1 MAATIAAVATPEGEG
16 SIGVVRLSGE
26 NAVKIADKI
35 FKARSGKRLSQLK
48 GYSALFGDVWTENE
62 IIDQAVALV
71 FKAPMSFTGEDVVEI
86 SCHGGEFVVNKVLR
100 LALDNG
106 AALAQRGE
114 FSRRAFING
123 KIDLSQAEAIMDIIS
138 ADNEQAL
145 RASSEALSG
154 AVSKKCLEIK
164 DDLTFAAAT
173 IAAFSDFP
181 DEEPEFSGIDKLGDM
196 LKKANAELQK
206 LIDDYDK
213 GRIIKNGI
221 KTVIIG
227 PPNAGKSTLM
237 NLLSGYDRSIV
248 TEIAGTTRDVIEESI
263 NFGGI
268 RLRLFDTAG
277 IHKTDDAVEK
287 IGVGRTLEHISSADL
302 VLLLLDSTG
311 DVLAQASEI
320 LKNADNKNI
329 IIVLNKSDIK
339 VAALDAKEYPNI
351 PKVSISAKEGTGL
364 EELLAEIK
372 KVVNLENLSGKSAVY
387 LNERQRNCA
396 IRALEASK
404 EAKAALESGVTMDA
418 VGVCL
423 DDALAALMEI
433 TGERVTVEVANKVFE
448 HFCVG
453 K

>member
-1 MAATIAAVATPEGEG
+1 MAATIAAIATPQGEG
-16 SIGVVRLSGE
+16 SIGVIRISGE
-26 NAVKIADKI
+26 NAIKIADKV
-35 FKARSGKRLSQLK
+35 FKSKSGKSLSNVP
-48 GYSALFGDVWTENE
+48 GYTALFGDVCSNGEAV
-62 IIDQAVALV
+62 DQAVALV
-71 FKAPMSFTGEDVVEI
+71 FKAPLSFTGEDVVEL
-86 SCHGGEFVVNKVLR
+86 SCHGGDFVLRKVLR
-100 LALDNG
+100 LVLDSG
-106 AALAQRGE
+106 AVLAERGE
-114 FSRRAFING
+114 FSRRAFLNG

-138 ADNEQAL
+138 ADSAEAL

-154 AVSKKCLEIK
+154 AIGKKCLEIK
-164 DDLTFAAAT
+164 DNLTFAAAT

-181 DEEPEFSGIDKLGDM
+181 DEEPEFSGIDKLGKM
-196 LKKANAELQK
+196 LADSKTELQK
-206 LIDDYDK
+206 LIDDYDT

-263 NFGGI
+263 TLDGI
-268 RLRLFDTAG
+268 SLRLFDTAG
-277 IHKTDDAVEK
+277 IHKTEDEVEK

-311 DVLAQASEI
+311 DVLEQTKEI
-320 LKNADNKNI
+320 LKNVDNKNVI
-329 IIVLNKSDIK
+329 FVLNKNDIASVSLDKNEYSEFIK
-339 VAALDAKEYPNI
+339 V
-351 PKVSISAKEGTGL
+351 SMSAKEGTGL
-364 EELLAEIK
+364 KELIEAIK
-372 KVVNLENLSGKSAVY
+372 KIVGLENLSGKSAVY

-396 IRALEASK
+396 LRALESVTLA
-404 EAKAALESGVTMDA
+404 EQALNSGVTMDA

>member
-1 MAATIAAVATPEGEG
+1 MAATIAAIATPQGEG
-16 SIGVVRLSGE
+16 SIGVIRISGE
-26 NAVKIADKI
+26 NAIKIADKV
-35 FKARSGKRLSQLK
+35 FKSKSGKSLSNVP
-48 GYSALFGDVWTENE
+48 GYTALFGDVCSNGEAV
-62 IIDQAVALV
+62 DQAVALV
-71 FKAPMSFTGEDVVEI
+71 FKAPLSFTGEDVVEL
-86 SCHGGEFVVNKVLR
+86 SCHGGDFVLRKVLR
-100 LALDNG
+100 LVLDSG
-106 AALAQRGE
+106 AVLAERGE
-114 FSRRAFING
+114 FSRRAFLNG

-138 ADNEQAL
+138 ADSAEAL

-154 AVSKKCLEIK
+154 AIGKKCLEIK
-164 DDLTFAAAT
+164 DNLTFAAAT

-181 DEEPEFSGIDKLGDM
+181 DEEPEFSGIDKLGKM
-196 LKKANAELQK
+196 LADSKTELQK
-206 LIDDYDK
+206 LIDDYDT

-263 NFGGI
+263 TLDGI
-268 RLRLFDTAG
+268 SLRLFDTAG
-277 IHKTDDAVEK
+277 IHKTEDEVEK

-311 DVLAQASEI
+311 DVLEQAKEI
-320 LKNADNKNI
+320 FKNVDNKNVI
-329 IIVLNKSDIK
+329 FVLNKNDIANVPLDKNEYSEFIK
-339 VAALDAKEYPNI
+339 V
-351 PKVSISAKEGTGL
+351 SMSAKEGTGL
-364 EELLAEIK
+364 KELIEAIK
-372 KVVNLENLSGKSAVY
+372 KIVGLENLSGKSAVY

-396 IRALEASK
+396 LRALESVTLA
-404 EAKAALESGVTMDA
+404 EQALNSGVTMDA

>member
-1 MAATIAAVATPEGEG
+1 MAATIAAIATPQGEG
-16 SIGVVRLSGE
+16 SIGVIRISGE
-26 NAVKIADKI
+26 NAIKIADKV
-35 FKARSGKRLSQLK
+35 FKSKSGKSLANVP
-48 GYSALFGDVWTENE
+48 GYTALFGDVCSNGEAV
-62 IIDQAVALV
+62 DQAVALV
-71 FKAPMSFTGEDVVEI
+71 FKAPLSFTGEDVVEL
-86 SCHGGEFVVNKVLR
+86 SCHGGDFVLRKVLR
-100 LALDNG
+100 LVLDSG
-106 AALAQRGE
+106 AVLAERGE
-114 FSRRAFING
+114 FSRRAFLNG

-138 ADNEQAL
+138 ADSAEAL

-154 AVSKKCLEIK
+154 AIGKKCLEIK
-164 DDLTFAAAT
+164 DNLTFAAAT

-181 DEEPEFSGIDKLGDM
+181 DEEPEFSGIDKLGKM
-196 LKKANAELQK
+196 LADSKTELQK
-206 LIDDYDK
+206 LIDDYDT

-263 NFGGI
+263 TLDGI
-268 RLRLFDTAG
+268 SLRLFDTAG
-277 IHKTDDAVEK
+277 IHKTEDEVEK

-311 DVLAQASEI
+311 DVLEQAKEI
-320 LKNADNKNI
+320 FKNVDNKNVI
-329 IIVLNKSDIK
+329 FVLNKNDIANVPLDKNEYSEFIK
-339 VAALDAKEYPNI
+339 V
-351 PKVSISAKEGTGL
+351 SMSAKEGTGL
-364 EELLAEIK
+364 KELIEAIK
-372 KVVNLENLSGKSAVY
+372 KIVGLENLSGKSAVY

-396 IRALEASK
+396 LRALESVTLA
-404 EAKAALESGVTMDA
+404 EQALNSGVTMDA

>member
-26 NAVKIADKI
+26 NAIKIADKI
-35 FKARSGKRLSQLK
+35 FKARSGKRLSELK
-48 GYSALFGDVWTENE
+48 GYSALFGDICVLDE

-71 FKAPMSFTGEDVVEI
+71 FKAPMSFTGEDVVEL
-86 SCHGGEFVVNKVLR
+86 SCHGGGFVLNKVLR
-100 LALDNG
+100 LVLDNG
-106 AALAQRGE
+106 AILAERGE
-114 FSRRAFING
+114 FSKRAFING

-154 AVSKKCLEIK
+154 AVGKKCLSIK
-164 DDLTFAAAT
+164 ESLTFAAAT

-196 LKKANAELQK
+196 FKNAEAELQK

-248 TEIAGTTRDVIEESI
+248 TEIAGTTRDVIEESV
-263 NFGGI
+263 NLGGI

-277 IHKTDDAVEK
+277 IHKTDDTVEK

-311 DVLAQASEI
+311 DVLAQAKEI
-320 LKNADNKNI
+320 LKNTDNKNI
-329 IIVLNKSDIK
+329 IIVLNKNDIK
-339 VAALDAKEYPNI
+339 TAALDAKEYPNI

-396 IRALEASK
+396 IRALEALK
-404 EAKAALESGVTMDA
+404 EAKVALAVGVTMDA

>member
-35 FKARSGKRLSQLK
+35 FKARSGKRLSELK
-48 GYSALFGDVWTENE
+48 GYSALFGDIYSGGEVV
-62 IIDQAVALV
+62 DQAVALV
-71 FKAPMSFTGEDVVEI
+71 FKAPMSFTGEDVVEL
-86 SCHGGEFVVNKVLR
+86 SCHGGGFVLNKVLR
-100 LALDNG
+100 LVLDNG
-106 AALAQRGE
+106 AILAQRGE
-114 FSRRAFING
+114 FSKRAFING

-164 DDLTFAAAT
+164 DNLTFAAAT

-248 TEIAGTTRDVIEESI
+248 TEIAGTTRDVIEESV

-277 IHKTDDAVEK
+277 IHKTDDTVEK

-329 IIVLNKSDIK
+329 IIVLNKNDIK
-339 VAALDAKEYPNI
+339 AAALDAKEYPNI

-396 IRALEASK
+396 IRALEALK
-404 EAKAALESGVTMDA
+404 EAKAALEAGVTMDA

>member
-1 MAATIAAVATPEGEG
+1 MAATIAAIATPHGEG
-16 SIGVVRLSGE
+16 SIGVVRISGE
-26 NAVKIADKI
+26 NAVIIADKI
-35 FKARSGKRLSQLK
+35 FKAQSGKRLAGLK
-48 GYSALFGDVWTENE
+48 GYSALFGNICSDGQT
-62 IIDQAVALV
+62 IDQAVALV
-71 FKAPMSFTGEDVVEI
+71 FKAPLSFTGEDVVEL
-86 SCHGGEFVVNKVLR
+86 SCHGGDFVVNKVLR
-100 LALDNG
+100 LVLDNG
-106 AALAQRGE
+106 AVLAERGE
-114 FSRRAFING
+114 FSRRAFLNG

-154 AVSKKCLEIK
+154 SVSKKCLKVK
-164 DDLTFAAAT
+164 DNLTFAAAT

-181 DEEPEFSGIDKLGDM
+181 DEEPEFSGIDKLEDM
-196 LKKANAELQK
+196 LTDSSKELQN
-206 LIDDYDK
+206 LIDDYDT

-248 TEIAGTTRDVIEESI
+248 TDIAGTTRDVIEENI
-263 NFGGI
+263 NIDGI

-277 IHKTDDAVEK
+277 IHKTEDEVEK
-287 IGVGRTLEHISSADL
+287 IGVGRTFEHISSADL
-302 VLLLLDSTG
+302 VLLLLDSTA
-311 DVLAQASEI
+311 DVLKQANEI
-320 LKNADNKNI
+320 LNNTDNKNV
-329 IIVLNKSDIK
+329 IIVLNKVDIK
-339 VAALDAKEYPNI
+339 NAVLDAEEYKEI
-351 PKVSISAKEGTGL
+351 EKVSISAKEGKGIDKLL
-364 EELLAEIK
+364 EAIK
-372 KVVNLENLSGKSAVY
+372 KIVKIENLSGKSAIY

-396 IRALEASK
+396 VRALEAVN
-404 EAKAALESGVTMDA
+404 EARNALASGVTMDA

>member
-26 NAVKIADKI
+26 NAIKIADKI
-35 FKARSGKRLSQLK
+35 FKARSGKRLSELK
-48 GYSALFGDVWTENE
+48 GYSALFGDIYSGGEVV
-62 IIDQAVALV
+62 DQAVALV
-71 FKAPMSFTGEDVVEI
+71 FKAPMSFTGEDVVEL
-86 SCHGGEFVVNKVLR
+86 SCHGGGFVLNKVLR
-100 LALDNG
+100 LVLDNG
-106 AALAQRGE
+106 AILAQRGE
-114 FSRRAFING
+114 FSKRAFING

-164 DDLTFAAAT
+164 DNLTFAAAT

-196 LKKANAELQK
+196 LKNAEAELQK

-248 TEIAGTTRDVIEESI
+248 TEIAGTTRDVIEESV
-263 NFGGI
+263 NLGGI

-277 IHKTDDAVEK
+277 IHKTDDTVEK

-311 DVLAQASEI
+311 NVLAQAKEI

-329 IIVLNKSDIK
+329 IIVLNKNDIK
-339 VAALDAKEYPNI
+339 AAALDDKEYPNI

-396 IRALEASK
+396 IRALEALK
-404 EAKAALESGVTMDA
+404 EAKAALAVGVTMDA

>member
-35 FKARSGKRLSQLK
+35 FKARSGKRLSELK
-48 GYSALFGDVWTENE
+48 GYSALFGDICVLDE

-71 FKAPMSFTGEDVVEI
+71 FKAPMSFTGEDVVEL
-86 SCHGGEFVVNKVLR
+86 SCHGGGFVLNKVLR

-106 AALAQRGE
+106 AILAQRGE
-114 FSRRAFING
+114 FSKRAFING

-164 DDLTFAAAT
+164 DNLTFAAAT

-196 LKKANAELQK
+196 LKNAEAELQK

-248 TEIAGTTRDVIEESI
+248 TEIAGTTRDVIEESV
-263 NFGGI
+263 NLGGI

-277 IHKTDDAVEK
+277 IHITDDTVEK

-311 DVLAQASEI
+311 DVFAQAKEI

-329 IIVLNKSDIK
+329 IIVLNKNDIK
-339 VAALDAKEYPNI
+339 TAALDDKEYPNI

-396 IRALEASK
+396 IRALEALK
-404 EAKAALESGVTMDA
+404 EAKAALAVGVTMDA

>member
-1 MAATIAAVATPEGEG
+1 MAATIAAIATPQGEG
-16 SIGVVRLSGE
+16 SIGVIRISGE
-26 NAVKIADKI
+26 NAIKIADKV
-35 FKARSGKRLSQLK
+35 FKSKSGKSLANVP
-48 GYSALFGDVWTENE
+48 GYTALFGDVCSNGEAV
-62 IIDQAVALV
+62 DQAVALV
-71 FKAPMSFTGEDVVEI
+71 FKAPLSFTGEDVVEL
-86 SCHGGEFVVNKVLR
+86 SCHGGDFVLRKVLR
-100 LALDNG
+100 LVLDSG
-106 AALAQRGE
+106 AILAERGE
-114 FSRRAFING
+114 FSRRAFLNG

-138 ADNEQAL
+138 ADSAEAL

-154 AVSKKCLEIK
+154 AIGKKCLEIK
-164 DDLTFAAAT
+164 DNLTFAAAT

-181 DEEPEFSGIDKLGDM
+181 DEEPEFSGIDKLGKM
-196 LKKANAELQK
+196 LADSKTELQK
-206 LIDDYDK
+206 LIDDYDT

-263 NFGGI
+263 TLDGI
-268 RLRLFDTAG
+268 SLRLFDTAG
-277 IHKTDDAVEK
+277 IHKTEDEVEK

-311 DVLAQASEI
+311 DVLEQAKEI
-320 LKNADNKNI
+320 LKNVDNKNVI
-329 IIVLNKSDIK
+329 FVLNKNDIASVSLDKNEYSDFIK
-339 VAALDAKEYPNI
+339 V
-351 PKVSISAKEGTGL
+351 SMSAKEGTGL
-364 EELLAEIK
+364 KELIEAIK
-372 KVVNLENLSGKSAVY
+372 KIVGLENLSGKSAVY

-396 IRALEASK
+396 LRALESATLA
-404 EAKAALESGVTMDA
+404 EQALNSGVTMDA

>member
-1 MAATIAAVATPEGEG
+1 MAATIAAIATPQGEG
-16 SIGVVRLSGE
+16 SIGVIRISGE
-26 NAVKIADKI
+26 NAIKIADKV
-35 FKARSGKRLSQLK
+35 FKSKSGKSLANVP
-48 GYSALFGDVWTENE
+48 GYTALFGDVCSNGEAV
-62 IIDQAVALV
+62 DQAVALV
-71 FKAPMSFTGEDVVEI
+71 FKAPLSFTGEDVVEL
-86 SCHGGEFVVNKVLR
+86 SCHGGDFVLRKVLR
-100 LALDNG
+100 LVLDSG
-106 AALAQRGE
+106 AILAERGE
-114 FSRRAFING
+114 FSRRAFLNG

-138 ADNEQAL
+138 ADSAEAL

-154 AVSKKCLEIK
+154 AIGKKCLEIK
-164 DDLTFAAAT
+164 DNLTFAAAT

-181 DEEPEFSGIDKLGDM
+181 DEEPEFSGIDKLGKM
-196 LKKANAELQK
+196 LADSKTELQK
-206 LIDDYDK
+206 LIDDYDT

-263 NFGGI
+263 TLDGI
-268 RLRLFDTAG
+268 SLRLFDTAG
-277 IHKTDDAVEK
+277 IHKTEDEVEK

-311 DVLAQASEI
+311 DVLEQAKEI
-320 LKNADNKNI
+320 LKNDIASVSLDKNEY
-329 IIVLNKSDIK
+329 SEFIK
-339 VAALDAKEYPNI
+339 V
-351 PKVSISAKEGTGL
+351 SMSAKEGTGL
-364 EELLAEIK
+364 KELIEAIK
-372 KVVNLENLSGKSAVY
+372 KIVGLENLSGKSAVY

-396 IRALEASK
+396 LRALESVTLA
-404 EAKAALESGVTMDA
+404 EQALNSGVTMDA